1 MKVVIIGSGLGS
13 LSAAIRIAAMGSEV
27 KVFEKNESPGGKLT
41 QFCNYGYR
49 FDKGPSLLT
58 LPNLI
63 DELTEIS
70 KSDRKFN
77 YKRLKIVT
85 HYFFEDGTFV
95 KSFADKHLLAKELQ
109 LKLGEAPQ
117 HVLNYLK
124 RSEFFYNTTADIFLQ
139 KSLHQLKNHFSFK
152 TLKGVLNSWRLQ
164 LFSSMNTANKKQFKN
179 KKTIQLFNRYATYN
193 GSNPYK
199 APALLNM
206 IPHLEFNLG
215 AFIPDKG
222 MYAITQHLYDI
233 AKDLGVKFYFNH
245 EVESIELEDNTV
257 KGIKTNGVF
266 FEGNVV
272 ISDAD
277 MHVVYEKL
285 LPKKYLP
292 KKLLAQEKSS
302 SAFIFYWGISKQF
315 DQLDLHNV
323 FFSDNYEEEF
333 NWLFKKDKP
342 YVDPTVYVNISSKY
356 CKDDAPEGCENWFVM
371 VNAPHN
377 KTHQSITYKE
387 ELRKNIIAKIN
398 RILNTDIEP
407 LIQTEEILDP
417 YGIEMQTSSYGGSL
431 YGNSSNNKFSAFLRH
446 ANYSSKI
453 KGLYFCGG
461 SVHPG
466 GGIPLSLLSG
476 KIAANLVIEKNKA
489 RL

>member
-13 LSAAIRIAAMGSEV
+13 LSAAIRIAARGSEV

-117 HVLNYLK
+117 LVLNYLK

-206 IPHLEFNLG
+206 IPHLESNIGTRNRAGLC
-215 AFIPDKG
+215 
-222 MYAITQHLYDI
+222 
-233 AKDLGVKFYFNH
+233 
-245 EVESIELEDNTV
+245 
-257 KGIKTNGVF
+257 
-266 FEGNVV
+266 VV
-272 ISDAD
+272 
-277 MHVVYEKL
+277 V
-285 LPKKYLP
+285 PKIIRWTR
-292 KKLLAQEKSS
+292 SS
-302 SAFIFYWGISKQF
+302 
-315 DQLDLHNV
+315 
-323 FFSDNYEEEF
+323 
-333 NWLFKKDKP
+333 
-342 YVDPTVYVNISSKY
+342 
-356 CKDDAPEGCENWFVM
+356 
-371 VNAPHN
+371 
-377 KTHQSITYKE
+377 
-387 ELRKNIIAKIN
+387 
-398 RILNTDIEP
+398 
-407 LIQTEEILDP
+407 
-417 YGIEMQTSSYGGSL
+417 SSYGR
-431 YGNSSNNKFSAFLRH
+431 KECA
-446 ANYSSKI
+446 
-453 KGLYFCGG
+453 
-461 SVHPG
+461 V
-466 GGIPLSLLSG
+466 
-476 KIAANLVIEKNKA
+476 
-489 RL
+489 